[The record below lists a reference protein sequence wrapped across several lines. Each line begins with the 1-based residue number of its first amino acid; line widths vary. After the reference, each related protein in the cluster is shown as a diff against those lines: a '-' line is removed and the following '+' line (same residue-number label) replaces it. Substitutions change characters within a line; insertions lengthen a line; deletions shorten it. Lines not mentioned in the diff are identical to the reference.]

1 MAFKEIREFL
11 GLLEE
16 ERQLRHVDIE
26 LNVERGNNELQE
38 LMRHLAETDGPALIL
53 NSLIGYNTPGVPAIF
68 NPFGTRER
76 TAMTI
81 GLTDVLEAKKKHA
94 RVLADTASWH
104 KPVIVDR
111 AAAPCKQNVIS
122 RAEISLDKQ
131 LPALWFGKEGASY
144 ICGGVVVS
152 EDPETGER
160 NVGWYRLTQFW
171 NAEHPTG
178 GSYSEERQK
187 RELSIFAFW
196 NPPMSHIGLHLA
208 KARKLGQPLKIAV
221 AVMCD
226 PAVHLAACTAIPAG
240 HDEFAYAGGLRGAPV
255 ELVRCETSD
264 LEVPATAEW
273 VIECTIPPDSD
284 DETIGWHSNSV
295 GYYDKVQTFPAIEVD
310 CITHRDNPYWYA
322 TMEMMPPFDHNYIAL
337 LPVEGEVLADLQQKI
352 PEVKDVVVTP
362 NMTYIVQLS
371 VDGANKPHPYFGKF
385 ILNAVWGAQG
395 RWGRVAKIVI
405 VVGPD
410 VDPYDLNSVE
420 WAIQTRVQPYSDMIV
435 NRSAQ
440 AMVLDPSAPKGPHG
454 FGVKSEQ
461 MGIDALIKVPERFD
475 DYAEVSQADP
485 DEVRRIAEKMKD
497 VLG

>member
-1 MAFKEIREFL
+1 MAFKDMREFL
-11 GLLEE
+11 SMLDEKG
-16 ERQLRHVDIE
+16 QLKQIDIP
-26 LNVERGNNELQE
+26 LNVERGNNELQS
-38 LMRHLAETDGPALIL
+38 LMRHLAEIDGPGLIL
-53 NSLIGYNTPGVPAIF
+53 NNLIGYNRPDVPVIF

-76 TAMTI
+76 TA
-81 GLTDVLEAKKKHA
+81 LTLGESDPLEAKRKHA
-94 RVLADTASWH
+94 AVLSDESSWH
-104 KPVIVDR
+104 KPVLVDR
-111 AAAPCKQNVIS
+111 ADAPCKQNVITKDN
-122 RAEISLDKQ
+122 ISLDKQ
-131 LPALWFGKEGASY
+131 LPTLWFGKEGASY

-160 NVGWYRLTQFW
+160 NVGWYRLTQFF

-187 RELSIFAFW
+187 KHLSIFAFW

-208 KARKLGQPLKIAV
+208 KARAMGKPLKIAV
-221 AVMCD
+221 SVLCD
-226 PAVHLAACTAIPAG
+226 PAIHLAACTAIPAG
-240 HDEFAYAGGLRGAPV
+240 HDEYAFAGGLRGAPV
-255 ELVRCETSD
+255 ELVKAETSD
-264 LEVPATAEW
+264 LEVPACAEW
-273 VIECTIPPDSD
+273 VIECTIQPDSD

-310 CITHRDNPYWYA
+310 CITHRDKPYWYG
-322 TMEMMPPFDHNYIAL
+322 TMEMMPPFDHNYIGL
-337 LPVEGEVLADLQQKI
+337 MPVEGEVLADLQAKI

-362 NMTYIVQLS
+362 NMTYIVQLTC
-371 VDGANKPHPYFGKF
+371 DGAKKPHPYFGKF

-420 WAIQTRVQPYSDMIV
+420 WAIQTRVQPYSDIII
-435 NRSAQ
+435 NKSAQ
-440 AMVLDPSAPKGPHG
+440 AMILDPSAPKGPHG

-485 DEVRRIAEKMKD
+485 EKVRQIAEKMKD
-497 VLG
+497 ILG